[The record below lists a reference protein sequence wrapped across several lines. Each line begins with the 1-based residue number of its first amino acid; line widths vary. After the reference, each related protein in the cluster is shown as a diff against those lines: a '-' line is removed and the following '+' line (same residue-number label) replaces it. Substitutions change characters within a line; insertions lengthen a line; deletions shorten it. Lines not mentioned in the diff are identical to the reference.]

1 MIKIEEIFVKYKVAF
16 HGADMWVILICDNF
30 KAHVNDQ
37 VQNIFGYAKGL
48 LYYLPNNMTE
58 VVQQIDA
65 GYGRSL
71 RCNMG
76 NVLDIWLMSEEDLS
90 KWEGKITAAYR
101 GILVT

>member
-1 MIKIEEIFVKYKVAF
+1 MNISEIFVKHKMEV
-16 HGADMWVILICDNF
+16 HGADTWVLRFCDNL
-30 KAHVNDQ
+30 KTHVNDQ

-71 RCNMG
+71 SCTMG
-76 NVLDIWLMSEEDLS
+76 HVLDIWLMSEEDLS
-90 KWEGKITAAYR
+90 KWKGKITAAYR
-101 GILVT
+101 RILVT